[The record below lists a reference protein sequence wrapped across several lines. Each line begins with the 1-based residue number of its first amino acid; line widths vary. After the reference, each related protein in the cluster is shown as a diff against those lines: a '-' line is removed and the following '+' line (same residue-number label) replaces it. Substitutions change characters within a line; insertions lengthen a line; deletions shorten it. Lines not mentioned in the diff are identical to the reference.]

1 MKALVPIAALLS
13 LAALSGCGMMDMD
26 TDRSLAQGQDLRIW
40 GDPVTIYPG
49 AVVQRSQTT
58 TTIR

>member
-1 MKALVPIAALLS
+1 MMKPLAQLVTVML
-13 LAALSGCGMMDMD
+13 LAAGLAGCGSMTGP

-49 AVVQRSQTT
+49 GAVQNNPALR
-58 TTIR
+58 